1 METLVMLMASVG
13 EILEKCNETSV
24 EKANIA
30 AKASVDCARINAN
43 KAVMIAGIAGASVL
57 FTAGMATKTISQ
69 IKGGKTNE

>member
-43 KAVMIAGIAGASVL
+43 KTVMIAGIAGASVL
-57 FTAGMATKTISQ
+57 LTAGMATKTISQ